1 MDDDFHMNDDDL
13 RPRLVDLFLMFNIKH
28 LFYEIKMRIFSQ
40 SILCEIVIFKKIFLG
55 RIIFELF

>member
-40 SILCEIVIFKKIFLG
+40 SILYGSYFLKN
-55 RIIFELF
+55 FSWTNYF